1 MPKDKKE
8 KRKTSGMTTAG
19 RARYNQA
26 MKREARDNIDNP
38 DYVQPSPTEWMAKNY
53 PKGLVMGD

>member
-1 MPKDKKE
+1 MPKDKK
-8 KRKTSGMTTAG
+8 KKTTSGITTSG

-26 MKREARDNIDNP
+26 MKREARDNIDNS